1 MILLKKLLIPL
12 ILFVLIFF
20 ALFAYTLVY
29 YSKNLPNIEEIIKY
43 KPKTIT
49 KIYDRNDLLYGL
61 FFDEKREYR
70 KIDKLLRHSEISHV
84 FAYVFSASVS
94 SAAKCFHAEGPR
106 SSTATPTLLQTCTKW
121 TYRPSSPP
129 NT

>member
-1 MILLKKLLIPL
+1 MILLKKLVIPL

-20 ALFAYTLVY
+20 AILGYTFFY
-29 YSKNLPNIEEIIKY
+29 YSKNLPNIEEITEY

-70 KIDKLLRHSEISHV
+70 NIDKIPLLIRNAFIS
-84 FAYVFSASVS
+84 
-94 SAAKCFHAEGPR
+94 AEDKNFFQ
-106 SSTATPTLLQTCTKW
+106 A
-121 TYRPSSPP
+121 
-129 NT
+129 